1 MTPAK
6 VIPGVK
12 TGGFSSGFHSEPL
25 ARDLVPRYRIDVS
38 LRRFNAP
45 CPERWLP
52 NARAACAP
60 RCERDA
66 RYENQRAVEPAS
78 IRRTR

>member
-12 TGGFSSGFHSEPL
+12 AGGFSSGFHSEPL
-25 ARDLVPRYRIDVS
+25 ARDLVHRYRIDVS
-38 LRRFNAP
+38 LRRFIAP
-45 CPERWLP
+45 CPERWLA
-52 NARAACAP
+52 NARAAYAT
-60 RCERDA
+60 REHVA

-78 IRRTR
+78 IRRTP